1 MKCSEA
7 KILIDSV
14 LDGEASFKEEQI
26 LRFHLNGCS
35 DCRRVMLMNQAISK
49 NVKELHE
56 PSPPEDLMDIVKA
69 RLKSGN
75 YDKTPLLQKK
85 QFLSS
90 NRWRVAAVI
99 PFAATLFFIYQTM
112 QNEHSGSTY
121 TASPIEA
128 ISTPEIQY
136 APAPVV
142 AYTRPSSIST
152 F

>member
-1 MKCSEA
+1 MKCNEA
-7 KILIDSV
+7 KVLINSV

-35 DCRRVMLMNQAISK
+35 DCRKVMVMNKAISK

-56 PSPPEDLMDIVKA
+56 PSPPDDLMDMVKA

-75 YDKTPLLQKK
+75 YDSSPIQKK
-85 QFLSS
+85 SNFFTSS
-90 NRWRVAAVI
+90 RWKIAAVI
-99 PFAATLFFIYQTM
+99 PFAATLFVLYQAM
-112 QNEHSGSTY
+112 QNEHSNPSY

-128 ISTPEIQY
+128 VSTPNVQY

-142 AYTRPSSIST
+142 AYARPSSIST